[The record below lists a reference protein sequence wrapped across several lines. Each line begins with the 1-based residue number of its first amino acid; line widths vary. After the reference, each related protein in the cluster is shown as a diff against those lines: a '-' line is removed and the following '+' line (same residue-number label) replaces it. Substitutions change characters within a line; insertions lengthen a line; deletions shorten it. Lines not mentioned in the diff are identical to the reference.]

1 MAHATR
7 PEEHAVRRLV
17 EHVWNDL
24 DAAAAHELIAP
35 ECPGLDGTGPEAV
48 LDWHDDRRSAFPDL
62 SYVLDDVVSG
72 SGHAAFR
79 WTATGTQSGPYG
91 PVPPTG
97 RSASWAGATFVRFD
111 AKGRI
116 DDAWSVNDLFGLVQ
130 QLGAR
135 VEPPAPRGSTASS
148 AKGSEDAAG

>member
-1 MAHATR
+1 MPHATR

-17 EHVWNDL
+17 DRVWNDL

-35 ECPGLDGTGPEAV
+35 VCPGLDGTGPEAV
-48 LDWHDDRRSAFPDL
+48 LDWHDDRRAAFPDL
-62 SYVLDDVVSG
+62 RYEVDDVVAG

-79 WTATGTQSGPYG
+79 WTASGTQQGAYG

-97 RSASWAGATFVRFD
+97 RSATWTGATFVRFD

-116 DDAWSVNDLFGLVQ
+116 DDVWSVNDLFGLVQ

-135 VEPPAPRGSTASS
+135 IEPPAAFP
-148 AKGSEDAAG
+148 AG

>member
-35 ECPGLDGTGPEAV
+35 GCPGLDGTGPDAV
-48 LDWHDDRRSAFPDL
+48 LDWHDDRRSSFPDL
-62 SYVLDDVVSG
+62 TYVVDDVVAG

-79 WTATGTQSGPYG
+79 WTGSGTQAGSYG
-91 PVPPTG
+91 PIPATN
-97 RSASWAGATFVRFD
+97 RSATWAGATFVRFD

-116 DDAWSVNDLFGLVQ
+116 ENVWSVNDLFGLVQ
-130 QLGAR
+130 QLGAT
-135 VEPPAPRGSTASS
+135 VVPP
-148 AKGSEDAAG
+148 SEDAAG

>member
-24 DAAAAHELIAP
+24 DAAGAHELIAP

-48 LDWHDDRRSAFPDL
+48 LDWHDDRRSSFPDL
-62 SYVLDDVVSG
+62 TYVVDDVVAA

-79 WTATGTQSGPYG
+79 WTASCADATWS
-91 PVPPTG
+91 
-97 RSASWAGATFVRFD
+97 GATFANFD

-116 DDAWSVNDLFGLVQ
+116 SELWNLES
-130 QLGAR
+130 
-135 VEPPAPRGSTASS
+135 PRS
-148 AKGSEDAAG
+148 AG

>member
-1 MAHATR
+1 MPHATR

-48 LDWHDDRRSAFPDL
+48 LDWHDDRRSSFPDL
-62 SYVLDDVVSG
+62 SYVVDDVVAG

-79 WTATGTQSGPYG
+79 WTAS
-91 PVPPTG
+91 
-97 RSASWAGATFVRFD
+97 SAGDTWTGATFVDFD
-111 AKGRI
+111 AKGQI
-116 DDAWSVNDLFGLVQ
+116 AEAWNLE
-130 QLGAR
+130 AR
-135 VEPPAPRGSTASS
+135 
-148 AKGSEDAAG
+148 